1 MERRI
6 SRGTRMMGWRE
17 EEFFVSMVFFFT
29 FGYGREKGELDS
41 DRGVQMVD

>member
-17 EEFFVSMVFFFT
+17 EEFFVSMVVFFYFWIW
-29 FGYGREKGELDS
+29 EGE
-41 DRGVQMVD
+41 RGVGFG